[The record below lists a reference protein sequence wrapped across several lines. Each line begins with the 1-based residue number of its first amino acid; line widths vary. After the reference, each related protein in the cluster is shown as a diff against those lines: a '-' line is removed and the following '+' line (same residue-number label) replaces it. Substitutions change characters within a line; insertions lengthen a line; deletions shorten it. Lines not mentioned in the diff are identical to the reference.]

1 MSKSKSPRF
10 FLVVIDDSEE
20 LHQAL
25 HFACVRARST
35 EARIALVYVIAP
47 AEFAHWAGVE

>member
-1 MSKSKSPRF
+1 MTKSKSPRF

-25 HFACVRARST
+25 HFACVRARS
-35 EARIALVYVIAP
+35 LVKNVGKQYNCQT
-47 AEFAHWAGVE
+47 